1 MSQLHYRNCNLCE
14 AMCGLEI
21 KLENDQIV
29 SIAGDKNDPFSRGHI
44 CPKAVALKDIYED
57 PNRLKT
63 PVKRTAEGWQ
73 PISWAE
79 AMEEIV
85 ARIQDVQKKHG
96 QNAVA
101 LYQGNPSIHNL
112 GTMLNSPAFAKVL
125 RTKNLYSATSTD
137 QLPHHYASWHL
148 FGHPLLVPIPDIDHT
163 QFMLIFGANPIASNG
178 SMMTVPDVA
187 HRLKAIQNR
196 GGKVVVIDPRRTE
209 TAEIAD
215 AHHFIRP
222 NADVLLLLA
231 MIQVLFAED
240 LVNLKH
246 LAEFTDGV
254 DDLRQAT
261 ASYTPERVATAT
273 GIASETIR
281 QLARDFAAAESAVCY
296 GRVGVSTQLFGGLCQ
311 WLISALNILTGNL
324 DRRGGAMFTQPAVD
338 FIARGKYEQ
347 RFGRWHSRVRGLPEA
362 LGELPVA
369 ALAEEMLTPGEGQIR
384 ALITSCGNPVLSTPN
399 GTQLEQAL
407 TELDFMLS
415 IDIYINETTRHAH
428 IILPPATGLEV
439 PHYDLTFHVL
449 AVRNTAKYSP
459 ALFEKSPGARQDYEI
474 YQELTQRLNGN
485 TEEIKIEAPEEKL
498 NMGLLFGPYGLSVE
512 QLQANPHGID
522 LGPLQPCLPQRLL
535 IPDQRIPLAP
545 KDLLQDLQR
554 VEATLHDTKQVT
566 NFPFVLIGR
575 RHLRDNNSWM
585 HNASRLMRG
594 RNRCTLHMHPE
605 DAAALHLQA
614 QQMVKVS
621 SRVGS
626 VELPLEVNANI
637 MPGVVSMPHG
647 YGHAREGVQ
656 LEVAKQYA
664 GVSINDLTDEYVL
677 DELTGNS
684 AFSGVRVQVSMG

>member
-1 MSQLHYRNCNLCE
+1 MSHLHYRNCNLCE

-21 KLENDQIV
+21 KLENDQII
-29 SIAGDKNDPFSRGHI
+29 SISGDKNDPFSRGHI

-63 PVKRTAEGWQ
+63 PVKRTAQGWQ
-73 PISWAE
+73 PISWEEAIAE
-79 AMEEIV
+79 AV
-85 ARIQDVQKKHG
+85 TRIQETQQKYG

-112 GTMLNSPAFAKVL
+112 GTVMNASAFAKTL

-187 HRLKAIQNR
+187 HRLKAIQQR

-215 AHHFIRP
+215 VHHFIRP

-231 MIQVLFAED
+231 MIQVLFAEN
-240 LVNLKH
+240 LVNLQH
-246 LAEFTDGV
+246 LVEFTDGL
-254 DDLRQAT
+254 DDLQQAT
-261 ASYTPERVATAT
+261 ISYTPERVTQAI
-273 GIASETIR
+273 GITPESIR

-311 WLISALNILTGNL
+311 WLINVLNILTGNL
-324 DRRGGAMFTQPAVD
+324 DRRGGALFTQPAVD

-399 GTQLEQAL
+399 GAQLEKAL
-407 TELDFMLS
+407 AGLDFMLS
-415 IDIYINETTRHAH
+415 IDIYINETSRHAH

-474 YQELTQRLNGN
+474 YQELTQRLSGN
-485 TEEIKIEAPEEKL
+485 TEPFKAEPPEEKL
-498 NMGLLFGPYGLSVE
+498 NLGLMFGPYGLSLD
-512 QLQANPHGID
+512 QLKANPHGLD
-522 LGPLQPCLPQRLL
+522 LGPLQPCLPRRLMR
-535 IPDQRIPLAP
+535 PEKRIPLAP
-545 KDLLQDLQR
+545 TDLLKDLQR
-554 VEATLHDTKQVT
+554 VETMLSDAAPAT
-566 NFPFVLIGR
+566 NYPFLLIGR

-585 HNASRLMRG
+585 HNASSLMRG

-605 DAAALHLQA
+605 DANKFNFQD
-614 QQMVKVS
+614 QQVVKVS

-626 VELPLEVNANI
+626 VELPLEINPNI
-637 MPGVVSMPHG
+637 MPGVVCMPHG

-656 LEVAKQYA
+656 LDVARQYA